1 MAKQNTPQHETSNP
15 PDQVL
20 KSIDGNDHA
29 AIRRQTW
36 RIAVPVIIANSSIPL
51 VGIVDT
57 AVMGHLD
64 APHYIGAVAMGS
76 FILSLILALF
86 GFLRMA
92 TTGFVAQAAGAN
104 DGAMVLTHF
113 WRAISVAIILGLLTI
128 MLIPLITFLA
138 SLTLTLSDAVSS
150 GMTTYLAIVCISA
163 PAITINM
170 VILGVMFGLQRIRA
184 TVIQLITINTINIIG
199 NFVFVYGLDMR
210 VEGVALATAISHYCG
225 LLVTLPMVISAIRNI
240 TPFSILPLHV
250 ILNLAAMRRYLGLG
264 FDLTIRTGCIILS
277 ELIVLNAASAI
288 DDVSLAAS
296 QIGFVIFA
304 TIAYPLDGFAHAAE
318 ALTGSAIGKRNRAMF
333 NHTLRE
339 TTNLAIVMS
348 MIMAILLAL
357 FGDAFINLMTS
368 IPEVV
373 EKSHELLPILVVMP
387 VVSVIA
393 FQMDGV
399 FVGAT
404 MGRDMRNAMLVSMIV
419 FLPLMYVME
428 IWFGLI
434 GIWLAFMILLGLR
447 GATLWM
453 RLNHIRVTIE

>member
-1 MAKQNTPQHETSNP
+1 MTKQHTHLNDAQTA
-15 PDQVL
+15 DQVL
-20 KSIDGNDHA
+20 KSIDGNDRA
-29 AIRRQTW
+29 AIRKQTW

-64 APHYIGAVAMGS
+64 SPHYIGAVAMGS
-76 FILSLILALF
+76 FILSLILAIF

-104 DGAMVLTHF
+104 NGAMVLTHF
-113 WRAISVAIILGLLTI
+113 WRALYVAVILGLLTI
-128 MLIPLITFLA
+128 LLIPLIIYLA
-138 SLTLTLSDAVSS
+138 SITLSMSDEVRE
-150 GMTTYLAIVCISA
+150 GMSRYLTIVCISA

-170 VILGVMFGLQRIRA
+170 VIMGVMFGLQRIGA
-184 TVIQLITINTINIIG
+184 TVIQLITVNSINIIG
-199 NFVFVYGLDMR
+199 NIVLVYGLGMR
-210 VEGVALATAISHYCG
+210 IEGVALATAIAHYSG
-225 LLVTLPMVISAIRNI
+225 LLVTLPMLIIAIRRI
-240 TPFSILPLHV
+240 TPLSFLSLKV
-250 ILNLAAMRRYLGLG
+250 IMNLDAMRRYLGLG
-264 FDLTIRTGCIILS
+264 FDLTIRTSCIILS

-288 DDVSLAAS
+288 DDVALAAS

-318 ALTGSAIGKRNRAMF
+318 ALTGSAIGRRNKVMF

-339 TTNLAIVMS
+339 TTNLAIIMS
-348 MIMAILLAL
+348 VCMAILLAL
-357 FGDAFINLMTS
+357 FGDAFIHVMTS

-373 EKSHELLPILVVMP
+373 ERSHQIMPILVIMP

-404 MGRDMRNAMLVSMIV
+404 MGRDMRNAMLLSVIV
-419 FLPLMYVME
+419 FLPLLYVMN
-428 IWFGLI
+428 IWLGLI

-447 GATLWM
+447 GATLWI
-453 RLNHIRVTIE
+453 RLNHIRVILD

>member
-1 MAKQNTPQHETSNP
+1 MTKQQTPPQDTQTA
-15 PDQVL
+15 DQVL
-20 KSIDGNDHA
+20 KSIDGNDRA
-29 AIRRQTW
+29 AIRKQTW

-64 APHYIGAVAMGS
+64 SPHYIGAVAMGS
-76 FILSLILALF
+76 FILSLILAIF

-113 WRAISVAIILGLLTI
+113 WRALYVAVILGLLTI
-128 MLIPLITFLA
+128 LLIPLIIYLA
-138 SLTLTLSDAVSS
+138 SITLSMSDEVRE
-150 GMTTYLAIVCISA
+150 GMSRYLTIVCISA

-170 VILGVMFGLQRIRA
+170 VIMGVMFGLQRIGA
-184 TVIQLITINTINIIG
+184 TVIQLITVNSINIIG
-199 NFVFVYGLDMR
+199 NIILVYGLGMR
-210 VEGVALATAISHYCG
+210 IEGVALATAISHYSG
-225 LLVTLPMVISAIRNI
+225 LLVTLPMVIIAIKRI
-240 TPFSILPLHV
+240 TPLSFLSLNV
-250 ILNLAAMRRYLGLG
+250 IMNLDAMRRYLGLG
-264 FDLTIRTGCIILS
+264 FDLTIRTSCIILS

-318 ALTGSAIGKRNRAMF
+318 ALTGSAIGRRNKVMF

-339 TTNLAIVMS
+339 TTNLAIIMS
-348 MIMAILLAL
+348 VGMAILLAL
-357 FGDAFINLMTS
+357 FGDAFIHVITS

-373 EKSHELLPILVVMP
+373 ERSHQILPILVIMP

-404 MGRDMRNAMLVSMIV
+404 MGRDMRNAMLLSVIV
-419 FLPLMYVME
+419 FLPLLYVMN
-428 IWFGLI
+428 IWLGLI

-447 GATLWM
+447 GATLWI
-453 RLNHIRVTIE
+453 RLNHIRVILD

>member
-1 MAKQNTPQHETSNP
+1 MATQKTPHPPDTQT

-20 KSIDGNDHA
+20 KHIDGNDRA

-36 RIAVPVIIANSSIPL
+36 RIAIPVIIANSSIPL

-64 APHYIGAVAMGS
+64 SPHYIGAVAMGS
-76 FILSLILALF
+76 FILSLILATF

-113 WRAISVAIILGLLTI
+113 WRAMSVAIFLGLLTI
-128 MLIPLITFLA
+128 LLIPVIIFLA
-138 SLTLTLSDAVSS
+138 GMTLTMSDEVSD
-150 GMTTYLAIVCISA
+150 GMTRYLAIVCLSA

-170 VILGVMFGLQRIRA
+170 VIIGVLFGLQRIRA
-184 TVIQLITINTINIIG
+184 TVIQLITVNTINIIG
-199 NFVFVYGLDMR
+199 NIILVYGVGMR

-225 LLVTLPMVISAIRNI
+225 LLITLPMVVSAIRNI
-240 TPFSILPLHV
+240 TPFSFLPLNI
-250 ILNLAAMRRYLGLG
+250 ILNFAAMRRYLGLG
-264 FDLTIRTGCIILS
+264 FDLTIRSSCIILS

-318 ALTGSAIGKRNRAMF
+318 ALTGSAIGRRSHVMF

-339 TTNLAIVMS
+339 TTNLAIIMS
-348 MIMAILLAL
+348 VIMAILLAL
-357 FGDAFINLMTS
+357 FGDVFIGAMTS
-368 IPEVV
+368 IPAVV
-373 EKSHELLPILVVMP
+373 ERSHQLLPILVVMP

-404 MGRDMRNAMLVSMIV
+404 MGRDMRNAMLISMLV

-428 IWFGLI
+428 IWLGLI
-434 GIWLAFMILLGLR
+434 GIWLAFMLLLGLR

-453 RLNHIRVTIE
+453 RLNHIRVIIE

>member
-1 MAKQNTPQHETSNP
+1 MTKQHTHLNDAQTA
-15 PDQVL
+15 DQVL
-20 KSIDGNDHA
+20 KSIDGNDRA
-29 AIRRQTW
+29 AIRKQTW

-64 APHYIGAVAMGS
+64 SPHYIGAVAMGS
-76 FILSLILALF
+76 FILSLILAIF

-113 WRAISVAIILGLLTI
+113 WRALYVAVILGLLTI
-128 MLIPLITFLA
+128 LLIPLIIYLA
-138 SLTLTLSDAVSS
+138 SITLSMSDEVRE
-150 GMTTYLAIVCISA
+150 GMSRYLTIVCISA

-170 VILGVMFGLQRIRA
+170 VIMGVMFGLQRIGA
-184 TVIQLITINTINIIG
+184 TVIQLITVNSINIIG
-199 NFVFVYGLDMR
+199 NIVLVYGLGMR
-210 VEGVALATAISHYCG
+210 IEGVALATAIAHYSG
-225 LLVTLPMVISAIRNI
+225 LLVTLPMLIIAIRRI
-240 TPFSILPLHV
+240 TPLSFLSLKV
-250 ILNLAAMRRYLGLG
+250 IMNLDAMRRYLGLG
-264 FDLTIRTGCIILS
+264 FDLTIRTSCIILS

-288 DDVSLAAS
+288 DDVALAAS

-318 ALTGSAIGKRNRAMF
+318 ALTGSAIGRRNKVMF

-339 TTNLAIVMS
+339 TTNLAIIMS
-348 MIMAILLAL
+348 VCMAILLAL
-357 FGDAFINLMTS
+357 FGDAFIHVMTS

-373 EKSHELLPILVVMP
+373 ERSHQILPILVIMP

-404 MGRDMRNAMLVSMIV
+404 MGRDMRNAMLLSVIV
-419 FLPLMYVME
+419 FLPLLYVMN
-428 IWFGLI
+428 IWLGLI

-447 GATLWM
+447 GATLWI
-453 RLNHIRVTIE
+453 RLNHIRVILD

>member
-1 MAKQNTPQHETSNP
+1 MTKQHTHLNDAQTA
-15 PDQVL
+15 DQVL
-20 KSIDGNDHA
+20 KSIDGNDRA
-29 AIRRQTW
+29 AIRKQTW

-64 APHYIGAVAMGS
+64 SPHYIGAVAIGS
-76 FILSLILALF
+76 FILSLILAIF

-113 WRAISVAIILGLLTI
+113 WRALYVAVILGLLTI
-128 MLIPLITFLA
+128 LLIPLIIYLA
-138 SLTLTLSDAVSS
+138 SITLSMSDEVRE
-150 GMTTYLAIVCISA
+150 GMSRYLTIVCISA

-170 VILGVMFGLQRIRA
+170 VIMGVMFGLQRIGA
-184 TVIQLITINTINIIG
+184 TVIQLITVNSINIIG
-199 NFVFVYGLDMR
+199 NIVLVYGLGMR
-210 VEGVALATAISHYCG
+210 IEGVALATAIAHYSG
-225 LLVTLPMVISAIRNI
+225 LLVTLPMLIIAIRRI
-240 TPFSILPLHV
+240 TPLSFLSLKV
-250 ILNLAAMRRYLGLG
+250 IMNLDAMRRYLGLG
-264 FDLTIRTGCIILS
+264 FDLTIRTSCIILS

-288 DDVSLAAS
+288 DDVALAAS

-318 ALTGSAIGKRNRAMF
+318 ALTGSAIGRRNKVMF

-339 TTNLAIVMS
+339 TTNLAIIMS
-348 MIMAILLAL
+348 VCMAILLAL
-357 FGDAFINLMTS
+357 FGDAFIHVMTS

-373 EKSHELLPILVVMP
+373 ERSHQILPILVIMP

-404 MGRDMRNAMLVSMIV
+404 MGRDMRNAMLLSVIV
-419 FLPLMYVME
+419 FLPLLYVMN
-428 IWFGLI
+428 IWLGLI

-447 GATLWM
+447 GATLWI
-453 RLNHIRVTIE
+453 RLNHIRVILD

>member
-1 MAKQNTPQHETSNP
+1 MTKQHTHLNDAQTA
-15 PDQVL
+15 DQVL
-20 KSIDGNDHA
+20 KSIDGNDRA
-29 AIRRQTW
+29 AIRKQTW

-64 APHYIGAVAMGS
+64 SPHYIGAVAMGS
-76 FILSLILALF
+76 FILSLILAIF

-113 WRAISVAIILGLLTI
+113 WRALYVAVILGLLTI
-128 MLIPLITFLA
+128 LLIPLIIYLA
-138 SLTLTLSDAVSS
+138 SITLSMSDEVRE
-150 GMTTYLAIVCISA
+150 GMSRYLTIVCISA

-170 VILGVMFGLQRIRA
+170 VIMGVMFGLQRIGA
-184 TVIQLITINTINIIG
+184 TVIQLITVNSINIIG
-199 NFVFVYGLDMR
+199 NIVLVYGLGMR
-210 VEGVALATAISHYCG
+210 IEGVALATAIAHYSG
-225 LLVTLPMVISAIRNI
+225 LLVTLPMLIIAIRRI
-240 TPFSILPLHV
+240 TPLSFLSLKV
-250 ILNLAAMRRYLGLG
+250 IMNLDAMRRYLGLG
-264 FDLTIRTGCIILS
+264 FDLTIRTSCIILS

-288 DDVSLAAS
+288 DDVALAAS

-318 ALTGSAIGKRNRAMF
+318 ALTGSAIGRRNMVMF

-339 TTNLAIVMS
+339 TTNLAIIMS
-348 MIMAILLAL
+348 VCMAILLAL
-357 FGDAFINLMTS
+357 FGDAFIHVMTS

-373 EKSHELLPILVVMP
+373 ERSHQILPILVIMP

-404 MGRDMRNAMLVSMIV
+404 MGRDMRNAMLLSVIV
-419 FLPLMYVME
+419 FLPLLYVMN
-428 IWFGLI
+428 IWLGLI

-447 GATLWM
+447 GATLWI
-453 RLNHIRVTIE
+453 RLNHIRVILD